1 MTRTTASF
9 HTHRGV
15 LVEEAVCRNTLY
27 NYISPGNE
35 NDDQPTTALSTTI
48 HIHETRPDARD
59 RRDTSE
65 MRCEKRDPTI
75 PSKSD
80 ATRSDARD
88 STDHFHTDK
97 ADMRTHTHI
106 THAHD
111 HGASRVCSAHERGHD
126 THDLTT
132 RDTTYAERDPRTTL
146 RAPLTPT
153 RGVPRENTV
162 TECTQMRGTPT
173 HTTCLSPRPEATTA
187 RHGQHHHH
195 HTPT

>member
-1 MTRTTASF
+1 MSRKQCVGILFTITFPQATKMMTNPQQHSPPQSTYTRRDRT
-9 HTHRGV
+9 RG
-15 LVEEAVCRNTLY
+15 T
-27 NYISPGNE
+27 
-35 NDDQPTTALSTTI
+35 
-48 HIHETRPDARD
+48 DARP
-59 RRDTSE
+59 SS
-65 MRCEKRDPTI
+65 DPTSHI
-75 PSKSD
+75 
-80 ATRSDARD
+80 RSDARD

-153 RGVPRENTV
+153 RGVPHENTV